1 MSLRALIQEID
12 DAIVGGTAERRAE
25 ILEQL
30 TDVFVAGSAAY
41 SDSQIDVFDD
51 VFVRI
56 AKIIEVAARA
66 DLANRLAIVPR
77 APSAISRILAT
88 DDDIDVAGPV
98 LALSSRIDDG
108 TLIAAARTKSQQHML
123 AISRRSPLGEPVTD
137 VLVERGDRPV
147 VLATAANPSAR
158 FSDTGYKILVGR
170 SAGDDELTTCVALRR
185 DIPQQ
190 HLFRLLVKASRAV
203 QLKLEAV
210 HPAMAQTIQNVI
222 ADAATKILDE
232 SGALSRNYTAAR
244 AHINSLHAAGKL
256 DESAVAE
263 FAADNKIEE
272 TTAALAAL
280 CDLPIEVADRAMAQ
294 LRPEAVL
301 VMAKAVDMSWPTVKI
316 ILRLQAGGRG
326 ISPGELD
333 QCSATFSRLNPTT
346 VRQIVAFQNM
356 RARTTRFGRSAA

>member
-12 DAIVGGTAERRAE
+12 DAIIGGTAERRAE

-41 SDSQIDVFDD
+41 SDRQIDVFDD

-77 APSAISRILAT
+77 APSAISRVLAT

-98 LALSSRIDDG
+98 LALSSRIDDE
-108 TLIAAARTKSQQHML
+108 TLVAAARSKSQQHML

-147 VLATAANPSAR
+147 VLATASNPSAR
-158 FSDTGYKILVGR
+158 FSDTGYKTLVSR
-170 SAGDDELTTCVALRR
+170 SAGDDELTTCVALRP
-185 DIPQQ
+185 DIPHQ
-190 HLFRLLVKASRAV
+190 HLLRLLVRASHAV
-203 QLKLEAV
+203 QLKLEAA
-210 HPAMAQTIQNVI
+210 HPAMAQTIQKVV
-222 ADAATKILDE
+222 ADAATRILDE
-232 SGALSRNYTAAR
+232 SGALPRNYAVAR
-244 AHINSLHAAGKL
+244 THVSSLHSAGRL
-256 DESAVAE
+256 DESAVAA
-263 FAADNKIEE
+263 FAADNKFEE
-272 TTAALAAL
+272 TTAALATL
-280 CDLPIEVADRAMAQ
+280 CGLPVEVADRAMGQ
-294 LRPEAVL
+294 PRPEAVL
-301 VMAKAVDMSWPTVKI
+301 VMAKAVELSWPTAKA

-333 QCSATFSRLNPTT
+333 QCFATFSRLNTTT
-346 VRQIVAFQNM
+346 VRQIVAFQQK
-356 RARTTRFGRSAA
+356 RVRTTRFGRSAA